1 MINLLRLF
9 RYLKDE
15 IPALSFSL
23 VFLLVASGLNL
34 LQPKLVEWAVDVGI
48 GAGDLPSVVWGAL
61 GIAGAALLSSGLHV
75 ASGVLLVRA
84 GQGMAYSL
92 RNDLFKKVT
101 SLSFADLDR
110 WRTGELMVR
119 VNADVNT
126 VRMFIRMGLLMMI
139 NSVVMIAGSLTLMY
153 RTNAQLSRVMFVVLP
168 GTLVLFLVFAV
179 IIRPLVTRVRE
190 RLDNVNNVLQENLAG
205 AKVVR
210 AFAQHVHEKARF
222 EKRNHDYY
230 ALSLRV
236 GYLVAMAYPFLFFL
250 GQLAVIL
257 LTWLGGTEVI
267 RGMLGDAGASLT
279 LGQLLAFNNY
289 AILSSWPI
297 MSLGFV
303 LQFLAVASASAIRIQ
318 ELFDQRPAIREPT
331 EPRRPERIRGE
342 ITFEN
347 VCFAYAGSGE
357 DSGTAVEPADAVDH
371 LTFRIRPGEKV
382 GILGR
387 TGSGKSTVAAL
398 IPRYY
403 DVGSGRVTID
413 GVDVRNYSLDLL
425 RRRVLVVMQET
436 LLMSGTIR
444 ENVGFAVRAENPGAS
459 GDGRLEAAAELA
471 HATQFIRDKDHGWE
485 ETVGERGTGL
495 SGGQRQRIAIAR
507 ALAADPDVLILDD
520 ATSALDSATER
531 AIVQNLYDH
540 LAEKTVLIISQR
552 VNTVLQADR
561 IMVMDQGRITGF
573 GTHQELLE
581 QNHIYREIYESQTA
595 ELRG

>member
-1 MINLLRLF
+1 M
-9 RYLKDE
+9 
-15 IPALSFSL
+15 
-23 VFLLVASGLNL
+23 
-34 LQPKLVEWAVDVGI
+34 
-48 GAGDLPSVVWGAL
+48 
-61 GIAGAALLSSGLHV
+61 
-75 ASGVLLVRA
+75 
-84 GQGMAYSL
+84 
-92 RNDLFKKVT
+92 
-101 SLSFADLDR
+101 
-110 WRTGELMVR
+110 R
-119 VNADVNT
+119 VQ
-126 VRMFIRMGLLMMI
+126 IE
-139 NSVVMIAGSLTLMY
+139 
-153 RTNAQLSRVMFVVLP
+153 
-168 GTLVLFLVFAV
+168 
-179 IIRPLVTRVRE
+179 RE
-190 RLDNVNNVLQENLAG
+190 MN
-205 AKVVR
+205 
-210 AFAQHVHEKARF
+210 
-222 EKRNHDYY
+222 
-230 ALSLRV
+230 
-236 GYLVAMAYPFLFFL
+236 
-250 GQLAVIL
+250 
-257 LTWLGGTEVI
+257 
-267 RGMLGDAGASLT
+267 
-279 LGQLLAFNNY
+279 LLAFNNY